1 MHYVLFCETALCTID
16 SFSYI
21 MCLIHNV
28 MFIELVADY
37 DEPCFCPACLADPI
51 HREDHH
57 RNEDARARDDL
68 DRAFGHAN
76 IDGVRAG
83 EGPSNPHVIP
93 FTHYELCTIR
103 YALCTMYYVL

>member
-1 MHYVLFCETALCTID
+1 MSHTSGARDGKSSVRSLFKKKAHKKRSDIGSSSTP
-16 SFSYI
+16 
-21 MCLIHNV
+21 
-28 MFIELVADY
+28 ELVADY

-57 RNEDARARDDL
+57 RNEDARAQDDL

-93 FTHYELCTIR
+93 STHY
-103 YALCTMYYVL
+103 AL